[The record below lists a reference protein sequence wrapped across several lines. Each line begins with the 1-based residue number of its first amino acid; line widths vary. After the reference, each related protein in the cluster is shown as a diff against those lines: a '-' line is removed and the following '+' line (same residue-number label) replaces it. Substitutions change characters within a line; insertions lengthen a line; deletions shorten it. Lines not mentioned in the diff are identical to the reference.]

1 MSDTVVRQRTNM
13 SSGTT
18 GSFTEIPPTTR
29 RGGGRTSALRNA
41 VRNLEEGQYFQTD
54 VSHPGGWE
62 KALGN
67 IRSNVAS
74 IENLVFKTRVVRHGE
89 PINADACTVR
99 VYRMPAEPTPTSE
112 TPTNA

>member
-1 MSDTVVRQRTNM
+1 MSDTKIRQSTNM
-13 SSGTT
+13 SGGTT

-29 RGGGRTSALRNA
+29 RGGGRTSSLRTA
-41 VRNLEEGQYFQTD
+41 VRNLPERGFYEVQA
-54 VSHPGGWE
+54 SHPNGWE

-74 IENLVFKTRVVRHGE
+74 IEGLGFKTRVVRHGDE
-89 PINADACTVR
+89 INSDACVVR
-99 VYRMPAEPTPTSE
+99 VYRMPPEVSTE